1 MDETHNSD
9 LRIVGG
15 HLVLDLVNTVA
26 PRTPDGSGHHE
37 YLPGP
42 EELLAW
48 ARRVDVLDE
57 REAGEV
63 AAAWRAAPDSAAQ
76 AWRAALEIR
85 EAVYAVLSARLPAAA
100 DSTPSE
106 GAGTPTGGDGTLSA
120 AGDAPSEGAGTSPVA
135 GRAPDPGPALE
146 RLALRWATAA
156 ARSALVLDG
165 RPGRAARLVVGTAP
179 ALLVPDRLAS
189 AAVEFLSTVDLD
201 RLKVCPVAEGGCGW
215 LFLDITRNGSR
226 RWCAMADCGAQA
238 KSRRLTERRR
248 ARRATGVTANTGS

>member
-42 EELLAW
+42 EGLLAW

-57 REAGEV
+57 REAEEV
-63 AAAWRAAPDSAAQ
+63 AAAWRAAPGSAAQ

-85 EAVYAVLSARLPAAA
+85 EAVYAVLSARLPPAAGSA
-100 DSTPSE
+100 PAE
-106 GAGTPTGGDGTLSA
+106 GAGTVSV
-120 AGDAPSEGAGTSPVA
+120 AGEAQAGVTEASPGA

-146 RLALRWATAA
+146 RL
-156 ARSALVLDG
+156 
-165 RPGRAARLVVGTAP
+165 
-179 ALLVPDRLAS
+179 
-189 AAVEFLSTVDLD
+189 
-201 RLKVCPVAEGGCGW
+201 
-215 LFLDITRNGSR
+215 
-226 RWCAMADCGAQA
+226 
-238 KSRRLTERRR
+238 
-248 ARRATGVTANTGS
+248 